1 MNYERPELLEKLAGA
16 YVLGTMS
23 ARARP
28 RFARLLRQSTIAQ
41 RAVARWN
48 DDLAPL
54 ARSVPPIQPPA
65 GLWQQIAAKT
75 GPAPQAAAAPAT
87 PQKAGWLQR
96 LDGLFGSLL
105 KPALGFALG
114 AVVAVG
120 VVSENAHLFG
130 MHHMSESIP
139 ASYVGLL
146 TNDSGEAVLTAGS
159 HRRGETMTVK
169 LLKPLDIPPG
179 KVARLWA
186 LPKDGA
192 PVAVANVPASGS
204 VKLHLGAPA
213 EDIFFKVPKLGV
225 TFETD
230 PAATAPGAPF
240 VLTGH
245 CVKFW

>member
-1 MNYERPELLEKLAGA
+1 MNYERPELLDRLAGA
-16 YVLGTMS
+16 YVIGTMS

-28 RFARLLRQSTIAQ
+28 RFARLLRESASAQ

-48 DDLAPL
+48 DKLAPL
-54 ARSVPPIQPPA
+54 SRVVPPIQPPA
-65 GLWQQIAAKT
+65 ALWANIAAKT
-75 GPAPQAAAAPAT
+75 SPPPPAAAPSR
-87 PQKAGWLQR
+87 AGWLQR
-96 LDGLFGSLL
+96 FDALFGSLF

-114 AVVAVG
+114 AAVTVG
-120 VVSENAHLFG
+120 VISQDPHTFG
-130 MHHMSESIP
+130 MHHVSAALP

-146 TNDSGEAVLTAGS
+146 TDDSGEAALTAGS

-192 PVAVANVPASGS
+192 PQAVANVPASGS
-204 VKLHLGAPA
+204 VMLQLGAPA
-213 EDIFFKVPKLGV
+213 EDIFFKVQKLGV
-225 TFETD
+225 TFEAD
-230 PAATAPGAPF
+230 PAAAAPSAPF